1 MAGRTCLF
9 ERESLFTP
17 RFDTHLQVQAYG
29 GSKMG
34 VEKVPK
40 YDIPTKKVDYVFIE
54 LDRMKPHE
62 QLVQKELEDFI
73 ESVTGSGI
81 FWKPMLL
88 AKIPGTEDYL
98 IVDGHHRWAG
108 LQKLGAKRAPSVI
121 LDYFSDDV
129 KVYTWYP
136 AFKGNLEEVLERLRE
151 EGLKVI
157 EDPDA
162 EEKAESGEVAFAI
175 VGEKSFVVPG
185 SLEEQKIVSRVLDEM
200 NQEGKI
206 ELIYYGLKEDARDD
220 MARGEID
227 YVFIRKAP
235 TKGEVMELVKRG
247 EMYSPKTTRHVLP
260 FNPDKI
266 DVKLEELF

>member
-1 MAGRTCLF
+1 
-9 ERESLFTP
+9 
-17 RFDTHLQVQAYG
+17 
-29 GSKMG
+29 MG

-40 YDIPTKKVDYVFIE
+40 YDIPTVKVDYVFIE
-54 LDRMKPHE
+54 LDKMKPHE

-88 AKIPGTEDYL
+88 AKIPGTDEYL

-136 AFKGNLEEVLERLRE
+136 AFKGDLNEVIERLKK
-151 EGLKVI
+151 EGLEVI
-157 EDPDA
+157 EDPEA
-162 EEKAESGEVAFAI
+162 EEKAERGEVAFAI
-175 VGEKSFVVPG
+175 VGEKSFIIPG

-200 NQEGKI
+200 NQEGRI
-206 ELIYYGLKEDARDD
+206 ELIYYGLKEDARED
-220 MARGEID
+220 MAKGEID

-235 TKGEVMELVKRG
+235 TKEDVMELVKRG
-247 EMYSPKTTRHVLP
+247 EVFSPKTTRHVLP

>member
-1 MAGRTCLF
+1 
-9 ERESLFTP
+9 
-17 RFDTHLQVQAYG
+17 
-29 GSKMG
+29 MG

-40 YDIPTKKVDYVFIE
+40 YNIPTKKVDYVFIE
-54 LDRMKPHE
+54 LDRMRPHE

-88 AKIPGTEDYL
+88 AEIPGTGDYL

-108 LQKLGAKRAPSVI
+108 LQKLGAKKAPSVI

-136 AFKGNLEEVLERLRE
+136 AFKGDLEAVVERLTK
-151 EGLKVI
+151 EGLDVV
-157 EDPDA
+157 EDPEA
-162 EEKAESGEVAFAI
+162 EEKAERGEAAFAL
-175 VGEKSFVVPG
+175 VGEKSFLIPG
-185 SLEEQKIVSRVLDEM
+185 GLREQKVVSRVLDEM
-200 NQEGKI
+200 NQAGEI
-206 ELIYYGLKEDARDD
+206 ELIYYGLKEDARED
-220 MARGEID
+220 MAKGEVD

-235 TKGEVMELVKRG
+235 TKEDVMELVKRG
-247 EMYSPKTTRHVLP
+247 EVFSPKTTRHVLP
-260 FNPDKI
+260 FNPDRI

>member
-1 MAGRTCLF
+1 
-9 ERESLFTP
+9 
-17 RFDTHLQVQAYG
+17 
-29 GSKMG
+29 MG

-40 YDIPTKKVDYVFIE
+40 YDIPTVKVDYVFIE
-54 LDRMKPHE
+54 LDKMKPHE

-88 AKIPGTEDYL
+88 AKVPGEDMYL

-121 LDYFSDDV
+121 LNYFSDDV

-136 AFKGNLEEVLERLRE
+136 AFRGDLDAVIERLKA
-151 EGLKVI
+151 EGLEVV
-157 EDPDA
+157 EDSKA
-162 EEKAESGEVAFAI
+162 EEKAERGEVAFAL
-175 VGEKSFVVPG
+175 VGERSFIIPG
-185 SLEEQKIVSRVLDEM
+185 ALNEQKVVSRVLDEM
-200 NQEGKI
+200 NQAGEI
-206 ELIYYGLKEDARDD
+206 ELIYYGLKEDARED
-220 MARGEID
+220 MARGEVD

-235 TKGEVMELVKRG
+235 TKDDVMELVKRG
-247 EMYSPKTTRHVLP
+247 EVFSPKTTRHVLP
-260 FNPDKI
+260 FNPDRI

>member
-1 MAGRTCLF
+1 
-9 ERESLFTP
+9 
-17 RFDTHLQVQAYG
+17 
-29 GSKMG
+29 MG

-40 YDIPTKKVDYVFIE
+40 YDIPTRKVDYVFIE
-54 LDRMKPHE
+54 LDKMKPHE
-62 QLVQKELEDFI
+62 QLVQKELEAFI

-88 AKIPGTEDYL
+88 AKVPGEDLYL

-108 LQKLGAKRAPSVI
+108 LQKLGAKRAPPSVI

-136 AFKGNLEEVLERLRE
+136 AFKGNLEEVIERLKA
-151 EGLKVI
+151 EGLEVI
-157 EDPDA
+157 EDPEA
-162 EEKAESGEVAFAI
+162 EDKAERGGEIAFAL
-175 VGEKSFVVPG
+175 VGERSFAIPG
-185 SLEEQKIVSRVLDEM
+185 GLEEQKKVSKVLDEM
-200 NQEGKI
+200 SVEGSI
-206 ELIYYGLKEDARDD
+206 ELIYYGLKEDARED
-220 MARGEID
+220 MAKGEID

-235 TKGEVMELVKRG
+235 TKEEVMELVRRG
-247 EMYSPKTTRHVLP
+247 EVYSPPKTTRHVLP

>member
-1 MAGRTCLF
+1 
-9 ERESLFTP
+9 
-17 RFDTHLQVQAYG
+17 
-29 GSKMG
+29 MG

-54 LDRMKPHE
+54 LDKMKPHE
-62 QLVQKELEDFI
+62 QLVQKELEHFI

-88 AKIPGTEDYL
+88 AKVPGEDMYL

-121 LDYFSDDV
+121 LDYFSDGV

-136 AFKGNLEEVLERLRE
+136 AFKGNLNEVLERLNR
-151 EGLKVI
+151 EGLEVVEEPK
-157 EDPDA
+157 A
-162 EEKAESGEVAFAI
+162 EEKAEHGEIAFAL
-175 VGEKSFVVPG
+175 VGKKSFAILG
-185 SLEEQKIVSRVLDEM
+185 GLNEQKKVSRVLDEM
-200 NQEGKI
+200 NQEGGI
-206 ELIYYGLKEDARDD
+206 ELIYYGLREDARED
-220 MARGEID
+220 MERGEID
-227 YVFIRKAP
+227 YVLVRKAP
-235 TKGEVMELVKRG
+235 TKEEVMELVKRG
-247 EMYSPKTTRHVLP
+247 EVYSPKTTRHVLP